1 MASEAIDAGAGD
13 GARAEA
19 PSPPSW
25 TTLSLSMVAR
35 GGARGSPRVLRLS
48 RLLPKVRLAELRLQP
63 ARQRRRLVDRLVVA
77 QHLAW

>member
-1 MASEAIDAGAGD
+1 MASEAIDAGAGAGD

-35 GGARGSPRVLRLS
+35 GGRAGRRASSGGVGCFPKCGSPNSACS
-48 RLLPKVRLAELRLQP
+48 RLGSAGGS
-63 ARQRRRLVDRLVVA
+63 
-77 QHLAW
+77 